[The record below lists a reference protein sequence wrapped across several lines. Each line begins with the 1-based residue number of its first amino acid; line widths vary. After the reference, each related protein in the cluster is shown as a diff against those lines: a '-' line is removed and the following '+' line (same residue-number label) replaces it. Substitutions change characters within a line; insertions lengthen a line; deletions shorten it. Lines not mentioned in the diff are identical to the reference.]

1 MVYSL
6 KKFPYFLA
14 QIHVELQYLACTS
27 NTCIS
32 YRVSSKHILQIYHIY
47 PMRRVWVNKI
57 PESALYGGGV
67 AMSVTIEIL
76 TYLAVVWDKRKIM
89 QIYEFMSA
97 LTYSVGYNYHYNNA
111 ITNSFLKYSSIFTL
125 LKSLILLQVTYKS
138 WGVIILDGFGISK
151 GLQNR
156 ISLQQL
162 ILQFSLL
169 MINFFS
175 W

>member
-57 PESALYGGGV
+57 PESALYRGGC
-67 AMSVTIEIL
+67 SNE
-76 TYLAVVWDKRKIM
+76 R
-89 QIYEFMSA
+89 
-97 LTYSVGYNYHYNNA
+97 NNRN
-111 ITNSFLKYSSIFTL
+111 INIFGG
-125 LKSLILLQVTYKS
+125 SL
-138 WGVIILDGFGISK
+138 
-151 GLQNR
+151 R
-156 ISLQQL
+156 
-162 ILQFSLL
+162 
-169 MINFFS
+169 
-175 W
+175 

>member
-1 MVYSL
+1 MCDDVTVWHRKTFYNDRGFLKICVPGFQSVLSL
-6 KKFPYFLA
+6 Y
-14 QIHVELQYLACTS
+14 
-27 NTCIS
+27 
-32 YRVSSKHILQIYHIY
+32 
-47 PMRRVWVNKI
+47 M
-57 PESALYGGGV
+57 GGV